1 MEKFQPWPLRKQMPI
16 NILQWLEKA
25 LRRDG
30 GAAERT
36 YFDTRPSHTGRAMNV
51 MRAALWPIL
60 AAARRAENPLA
71 TSFPIIAAS
80 A

>member
-1 MEKFQPWPLRKQMPI
+1 MEKFQRRALRNQMLT
-16 NILQWLEKA
+16 NVLQWLEKS

-30 GAAERT
+30 GAADRAC
-36 YFDTRPSHTGRAMNV
+36 FNKRPPHTGRAMNV

-71 TSFPIIAAS
+71 ASFPIIAAS

>member
-16 NILQWLEKA
+16 NILQWPEKS

-30 GAAERT
+30 GVAERAC
-36 YFDTRPSHTGRAMNV
+36 FDKRPPHTGRAMNV

-60 AAARRAENPLA
+60 AAARRVENPLA
-71 TSFPIIAAS
+71 ASFPIIAAS